1 MQFPVCWAALHFLQE
16 TDGSVAPERTRKEK
30 VRKKIKA
37 AISML
42 DLEDYAL
49 HPTERDRLARE
60 ASSDIAKM
68 FYAHKGRL
76 IHKWTHYLDIYDG
89 HFSAY
94 RNTPVKMLEI
104 GVSKGGSLE
113 LWRKYFGKDA
123 TLFGIDID
131 PECASR
137 VTAPSQARIGSQDDP
152 KFLRSVIDEMGPP
165 DIILDDGSHIGRHQ
179 RTSFDTLFPLLR
191 EGGLYLIED
200 LHTAYSFVHWEG
212 GYRRK
217 STGMELVKD
226 MIDDMHSWYHRK
238 KLRTAS
244 RNQIGAIHIYDSL
257 AVIEKR
263 QVARPGYIE
272 LQ

>member
-1 MQFPVCWAALHFLQE
+1 MPTALHFLQE
-16 TDGSVAPERTRKEK
+16 TDGSVAHGLTGKGK
-30 VRKKIKA
+30 VRKRIKA

-42 DLEDYAL
+42 DLEDYAVAA
-49 HPTERDRLARE
+49 TERDRLAGE
-60 ASSDIAKM
+60 ASNDLAKL

-76 IHKWTHYLDIYDG
+76 IQKWLHYLDIYDR

-94 RNTPVKMLEI
+94 RSTPVKMLEI
-104 GVSKGGSLE
+104 GVSQGGSLE
-113 LWRKYFGKDA
+113 LWRKYLGKDA

-137 VTAPSQARIGSQDDP
+137 VTAPSQVRIGSQDDP
-152 KFLRSVIDEMGPP
+152 MFLRAVIDEMGPP

-179 RTSFDTLFPLLR
+179 RTSFNTLFPLLR

-200 LHTAYSFVHWEG
+200 LHTAYSFVRWEG

-217 STGMELVKD
+217 STGIELVKD
-226 MIDDMHSWYHRK
+226 MIDDMHGWYHRRK
-238 KLRTAS
+238 MRTAS
-244 RNQIGAIHIYDSL
+244 RNQIGAIHIYDSV

>member
-1 MQFPVCWAALHFLQE
+1 MLTALHFLQE
-16 TDGSVAPERTRKEK
+16 TDGSVAPGLTGKDK
-30 VRKKIKA
+30 VRKRIKTA
-37 AISML
+37 AHIL
-42 DLEDYAL
+42 DMDDYAID
-49 HPTERDRLARE
+49 PAERDRLARE
-60 ASSDIAKM
+60 ASSDIAKI

-104 GVSKGGSLE
+104 GVSQGGSLE
-113 LWRKYFGKDA
+113 LWREYFGKDA

-137 VTAPSQARIGSQDDP
+137 VTAPSQVRIGSQDDP
-152 KFLRSVIDEMGPP
+152 KFLRSVIDEMGTP

-200 LHTAYSFVHWEG
+200 LQTAYYFVHWEG

-217 STGMELVKD
+217 STGIELVKD

-238 KLRTAS
+238 KIRTAS
-244 RNQIGAIHIYDSL
+244 RNQIGAIHIYDSI

-263 QVARPGYIE
+263 QVARPGHIE
-272 LQ
+272 VQ